1 MFATESLTVQYG
13 AVRAV
18 DEVTLDC
25 SAQVVGIAGANGAG
39 KSTVLNVFCGYI
51 RPTSGR
57 VSFRGRDCTGHG
69 PGSMGRLRVARVA
82 QHPEFSPALTV
93 WENASMGVRGQQAR
107 ARLSSLFDDLGM
119 SQWSGRDVNELP
131 YSALKL
137 LDLTRAMATEPEVLL
152 CDEPFS
158 GLDQAERDRT
168 QEVLTSLA
176 ARGTILIIVEH
187 DVARLAAMAEQLIVL
202 ENGRKLGDGPP
213 ADVLGREDIVA
224 SFIGGSLAR
233 TQVIKEITR

>member
-18 DEVTLDC
+18 DDVTLDC

-39 KSTVLNVFCGYI
+39 KSTVLNVFCGYV

-57 VSFRGRDCTGHG
+57 VTFRGQDCTGHR
-69 PGSMGRLRVARVA
+69 PGSMERLRVARVA

-107 ARLSSLFDDLGM
+107 TRLSTLLDDLGM
-119 SQWSGRDVNELP
+119 SPWSRRDVNELP

-168 QEVLTSLA
+168 QEVLNSLA

-202 ENGRKLGDGPP
+202 ENGRKLGDGSP